1 MTMTSPP
8 EGVETA
14 TAEGEFVSSALKI
27 AAEELGVDSDQLHWT
42 LDKAHFR
49 SDQGLVVAQD
59 TVRIVAWKRDETELE
74 ACNAGKAWLQEVLE
88 GMGLKGSIK
97 AKMQSGSKVIL
108 NVDVDQAARL
118 IGRRGETLKGVSELL
133 VATMADTFPGI
144 VFHISVADK
153 REDRGDDR
161 GRGRDRDDRGRGRD
175 RDDRGRG
182 RDRDDRGRGR
192 GRGDDRGERGGRTS
206 ERDEVALQSMARK
219 MAERVLESGE
229 AEQVRRTLNSYN
241 RRIVH
246 MTIKEIEGVGSR
258 SLGEGNDKTIE
269 LFREA

>member
-1 MTMTSPP
+1 MTMKSPP

-14 TAEGEFVSSALKI
+14 TAEGEFVSSALKL
-27 AAEELGVDSDQLHWT
+27 AAEELGVDSDQLHWS
-42 LDKAHFR
+42 LDKNHFR

-59 TVRIVAWKRDETELE
+59 TVRIVAWKRDEKELE
-74 ACNAGKAWLQEVLE
+74 ACTAGKAWLQEVLE

-153 REDRGDDR
+153 REDRGDGGRDDR
-161 GRGRDRDDRGRGRD
+161 GRDDRGRGRD
-175 RDDRGRG
+175 DRGRG
-182 RDRDDRGRGR
+182 RDD
-192 GRGDDRGERGGRTS
+192 RGGRTS

>member
-1 MTMTSPP
+1 MKSPP

-14 TAEGEFVSSALKI
+14 TVEGEFVSNALKL
-27 AAEELGVDSDQLHWT
+27 AAEKLGVDSDQLHWS
-42 LDKAHFR
+42 LDKSHFR
-49 SDQGLVVAQD
+49 SDEGLVVAQD
-59 TVRIVAWKRDETELE
+59 TVRIVAWKRDEKELE

-88 GMGLKGSIK
+88 GMGLKGTIK
-97 AKMQSGSKVIL
+97 AKMQSGEKVIL

-118 IGRRGETLKGVSELL
+118 IGRRGETLNGVSELL

-153 REDRGDDR
+153 RDDRGDDR
-161 GRGRDRDDRGRGRD
+161 GRDDRGRDRDDRGRD
-175 RDDRGRG
+175 RDDRGRDRGDRG
-182 RDRDDRGRGR
+182 RDRGDRGRD
-192 GRGDDRGERGGRTS
+192 RGDRGGRTS
-206 ERDEVALQSMARK
+206 ERDEVALQGMARK
-219 MAERVLESGE
+219 MAERVLETGE

>member
-1 MTMTSPP
+1 MTMKSPP

-14 TAEGEFVSSALKI
+14 TVEGEFVSNALKL
-27 AAEELGVDSDQLHWT
+27 AAEKLGVDSDQLHWS
-42 LDKAHFR
+42 LDKSHFR
-49 SDQGLVVAQD
+49 SDEGLVVAQD
-59 TVRIVAWKRDETELE
+59 TVRIVAWKRDEKELE

-88 GMGLKGSIK
+88 GMGLKGTIK
-97 AKMQSGSKVIL
+97 AKMQSGEKVIL

-118 IGRRGETLKGVSELL
+118 IGRRGETLNGVSELL

-153 REDRGDDR
+153 RDDRGDDR
-161 GRGRDRDDRGRGRD
+161 DRGDRGRDRGDRGRDRDD
-175 RDDRGRG
+175 
-182 RDRDDRGRGR
+182 
-192 GRGDDRGERGGRTS
+192 RGGRTS
-206 ERDEVALQSMARK
+206 ERDEVALQGMARK
-219 MAERVLESGE
+219 MAERVLETGE